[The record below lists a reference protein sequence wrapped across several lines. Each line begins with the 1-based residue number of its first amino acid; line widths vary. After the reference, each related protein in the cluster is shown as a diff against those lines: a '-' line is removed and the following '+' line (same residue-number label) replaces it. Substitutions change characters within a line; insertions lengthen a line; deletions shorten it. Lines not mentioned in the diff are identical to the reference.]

1 MKRQPRRIS
10 VQIKLNALV
19 ISGILLVALGLMGIS
34 YYTFCR
40 RVDERYEVSLKKAAD
55 ACANNVD
62 ADELRYFWNA
72 VNTEEFRSV
81 HDRAEAEKNEQLIE
95 DWLKSKPGWYYDN
108 PEVTD
113 ANRKENGEPLS
124 PEEFAAIW
132 SLWADYEQIQY
143 SLQGIVDYL
152 EADTAYYQYSD
163 GLTTY
168 NIADTDEGLLYI
180 GTVEA
185 PIPEFSAYPGNVAIP
200 PIVYHSDFGWL
211 MTAMVP
217 VINHE
222 TKEVVGAAGVDIDMT
237 EVVAERSSFLRQ
249 SLLLVVI
256 LLLVAIVVGMIVLRK
271 TVVHPL
277 KKLSSAATGF
287 AAENRAVTKEDV
299 ISLDIRNND
308 EIGDLYREI
317 RSMEGRIVDYT
328 ENLTRVTAEKERVN
342 TELRTAAQIQEAMLP
357 NSFPAFPDRT
367 DFDLYASMTPA
378 KEVGGD
384 FYDFF
389 LIDLRHLALVIAD
402 VSDKGIPAALFMMA
416 SKILI
421 NYRSQLGGSPS
432 EILSAVNAEICTGNK
447 SKMFVTVWLGI
458 LDLETGL
465 MTCSNAGHEYPVI
478 RGSDGV
484 FRILKDKHGLVVGAR
499 PKSVYRD
506 YEIQMNP
513 GDAVFVYTDGIP
525 EASNAKEE
533 FYGLQR
539 LEDALNRLPCQD
551 PCGILE
557 GIKADVD
564 AFTGDASQFDD
575 MTMLCLVYKGQ
586 EAPEDGQ

>member
-1 MKRQPRRIS
+1 
-10 VQIKLNALV
+10 
-19 ISGILLVALGLMGIS
+19 
-34 YYTFCR
+34 
-40 RVDERYEVSLKKAAD
+40 
-55 ACANNVD
+55 
-62 ADELRYFWNA
+62 
-72 VNTEEFRSV
+72 
-81 HDRAEAEKNEQLIE
+81 
-95 DWLKSKPGWYYDN
+95 
-108 PEVTD
+108 
-113 ANRKENGEPLS
+113 
-124 PEEFAAIW
+124 
-132 SLWADYEQIQY
+132 
-143 SLQGIVDYL
+143 
-152 EADTAYYQYSD
+152 
-163 GLTTY
+163 
-168 NIADTDEGLLYI
+168 
-180 GTVEA
+180 
-185 PIPEFSAYPGNVAIP
+185 
-200 PIVYHSDFGWL
+200 
-211 MTAMVP
+211 
-217 VINHE
+217 
-222 TKEVVGAAGVDIDMT
+222 
-237 EVVAERSSFLRQ
+237 
-249 SLLLVVI
+249 
-256 LLLVAIVVGMIVLRK
+256 MIVLRK

-328 ENLTRVTAEKERVN
+328 ENLTRVTAEKERVK

-389 LIDLRHLALVIAD
+389 LIDQRHLALVIAD

-499 PKSVYRD
+499 AKSVYRD

-586 EAPEDGQ
+586 EAPADGR

>member
-40 RVDERYEVSLKKAAD
+40 RVDERYEAALKKAAD

-95 DWLKSKPGWYYDN
+95 DWLKNKPGWYYDN

-113 ANRKENGEPLS
+113 ANLKENGEPLS

-200 PIVYHSDFGWL
+200 PIVYHSHFGWL

-217 VINHE
+217 VINDE

-389 LIDLRHLALVIAD
+389 LIDQRHLALVIAD

-586 EAPEDGQ
+586 EAPADGQ

>member
-40 RVDERYEVSLKKAAD
+40 RVDERYEASLKKAAD

-152 EADTAYYQYSD
+152 EADTAYYQYAD

-378 KEVGGD
+378 KEVGGT
-384 FYDFF
+384 
-389 LIDLRHLALVIAD
+389 
-402 VSDKGIPAALFMMA
+402 FMI
-416 SKILI
+416 S
-421 NYRSQLGGSPS
+421 S
-432 EILSAVNAEICTGNK
+432 
-447 SKMFVTVWLGI
+447 
-458 LDLETGL
+458 
-465 MTCSNAGHEYPVI
+465 
-478 RGSDGV
+478 
-484 FRILKDKHGLVVGAR
+484 
-499 PKSVYRD
+499 
-506 YEIQMNP
+506 
-513 GDAVFVYTDGIP
+513 
-525 EASNAKEE
+525 
-533 FYGLQR
+533 
-539 LEDALNRLPCQD
+539 
-551 PCGILE
+551 
-557 GIKADVD
+557 
-564 AFTGDASQFDD
+564 
-575 MTMLCLVYKGQ
+575 
-586 EAPEDGQ
+586 